1 MSSLFIRFLSVR
13 CSTRDTRTIR
23 WSVVY
28 VLLRV
33 RTSCFL
39 FHKHGF
45 HLVLRFGTNRPI
57 FSSHLISIW
66 LSCFQSLHQPPQ
78 NKRTPG
84 MPLSI
89 SLLCVSL
96 CIVSISYRTYRTV
109 VHLFRLMATYFCQN
123 ICKVHDFSGPIVTVP
138 SKTVFLYKF
147 KIIESIRI

>member
-57 FSSHLISIW
+57 FSSHFHLAVVFSV
-66 LSCFQSLHQPPQ
+66 SGPPQ

-123 ICKVHDFSGPIVTVP
+123 ICKVHDFSEPIVTVP